1 MTFPNP
7 TYAFASAL
15 VDELARSGVRHLCMC
30 PGSRST
36 PLALVAARHASLR
49 VWTLIDE
56 RSAGFFALG
65 MAKAS
70 RAPVAVLSTSG
81 TAAANLLPAVAEARY
96 GRTPLVVLTA
106 DRPYELRD
114 SGAPQTIDQVRLYG
128 SHAKWSVDLAPPG
141 ATVPL
146 LRYARSLGCRAVAV
160 AIDEPAGPVH
170 LNAQFREPLVPVRS
184 PQAGRRMPLAGR
196 VDGSPYTRVVRSP
209 RSPASEHV
217 QVLARYLADRP
228 RGLIVCGPQDDPR
241 FPFAVTDLAR
251 RTGYPVLADP
261 LSQVRCG
268 RHNLDAVIDAYDALL
283 RADEVVDHLIP
294 EVVLRFGGMPA
305 SKPLL
310 GYLARSAGARQI
322 LVDAAGEWRE
332 PDHIA
337 SDLIRTDPTLLCE
350 ALRDALG
357 ERGDGRWAATW
368 RQLASAARSAM
379 HDYLARLEE
388 PFEGAVFADLTE
400 LLPDRALLYVGN
412 SMPMRDVDTFFPA
425 RPRSIR
431 FMGNRGA
438 SGIDGLVSSALGA
451 AAVSD
456 GPVVLVVGD
465 LSFYHDM
472 NGLLAARLYDLSVTI
487 VLVNNDGGG
496 IFSFL
501 PQAADREHFERLFGT
516 PHGLDFR
523 HAVRMYGGTHV
534 LAGDSTAFRDAVRDA
549 LEGGG
554 LRVVEVRTERE
565 RNVALHRAAWE
576 AATGAVRAEMRAGVS

>member
-1 MTFPNP
+1 
-7 TYAFASAL
+7 
-15 VDELARSGVRHLCMC
+15 
-30 PGSRST
+30 
-36 PLALVAARHASLR
+36 VAAHHASLR
-49 VWTLIDE
+49 VWALIDE

-81 TAAANLLPAVAEARY
+81 TAAANLLPAVVEARY
-96 GRTPLVVLTA
+96 GRVPLVVLTA

-114 SGAPQTIDQVRLYG
+114 CGAPQTIDQVRLYG

-146 LRYARSLGCRAVAV
+146 LRYARSLACRAVAV
-160 AIDEPAGPVH
+160 ATDEPAGPVH
-170 LNAQFREPLVPVRS
+170 LNTQFREPL
-184 PQAGRRMPLAGR
+184 MPTDDPHDPLR
-196 VDGSPYTRVVRSP
+196 VDPMSRTGRAAGAPYANVVRLPGPPS
-209 RSPASEHV
+209 AEQIH
-217 QVLARYLADRP
+217 VLARYLADRP

-241 FPFAVTDLAR
+241 FAFAVTDLAR

-268 RHNLDAVIDAYDALL
+268 QHNLEAVIDAYDALL
-283 RADEVVDHLIP
+283 RADEVVDQVIP
-294 EVVLRFGGMPA
+294 DVVIRFGGMPT

-310 GYLARSAGARQI
+310 GYLARCAGARQI

-337 SDLIRTDPTLLCE
+337 GDLIRADPTLLCE
-350 ALRDALG
+350 ALRDALDV
-357 ERGDGRWAATW
+357 RGDARWGDTW
-368 RQLASAARSAM
+368 RRLASAARNAM
-379 HDYLARLEE
+379 HDYLARLGE
-388 PFEGAVFADLTE
+388 PFEGAVFADLAE

-425 RPRSIR
+425 RPRFIR
-431 FMGNRGA
+431 FLGNRGA
-438 SGIDGLVSSALGA
+438 SGIDGVISSALGA

-472 NGLLAARLYDLSVTI
+472 NGLLAARLYDLSATI

-501 PQAADREHFERLFGT
+501 PQAADREHFELLFGT

-534 LAGDSTAFRDAVRDA
+534 LAGDSRTFRDAVQDA

-576 AATGAVRAEMRAGVS
+576 AVTEVVRTEVRAVVS